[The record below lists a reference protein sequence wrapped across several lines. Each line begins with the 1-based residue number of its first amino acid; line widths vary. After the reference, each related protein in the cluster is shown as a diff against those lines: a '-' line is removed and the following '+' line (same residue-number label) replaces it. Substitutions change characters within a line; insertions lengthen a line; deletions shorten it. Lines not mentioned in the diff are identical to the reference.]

1 MPIDSYK
8 HYKKSVKKAGGKEIA
23 TPAQH
28 KVIRQRIRDM
38 YGRPDKTVR
47 TSVIEKALRNAGLS
61 QKEINKLQGSK

>member
-23 TPAQH
+23 TPAQY
-28 KVIRQRIRDM
+28 KLIQQRIREK

-47 TSVIEKALRNAGLS
+47 QSVLEKALRTALS
-61 QKEINKLQGSK
+61 QKEINKFYGDK